1 MWKQLLE
8 ALGVLLVVTGAA
20 LLSIPLALVVAGAVI
35 VAAVE
40 VRA

>member
-1 MWKQLLE
+1 MWKLLLE
-8 ALGVLLVVTGAA
+8 LFGVVLVVTGAA
-20 LLSIPLALVVAGAVI
+20 LLSIPVALIVAGAAV